1 MRQTTEKKQWILLF
15 YFIIISVL
23 ELLAYG
29 KKGIFSIAA
38 SRLWLFTGLL
48 FLLIFTY
55 MAAKKLIEDIKNKAF
70 FPLAGFLIL
79 IGFFCYF
86 IGNLKYSD
94 INPDATQQ
102 VAAGLASFSYADLNY
117 TGTAFL
123 GYANRQYIIAALPAM
138 LFGRSVLTL
147 HLGFA
152 YPFLIGLTMLF
163 LELREWMKREGLNE
177 ALALLPVYALFSF
190 RFITEYFLNF
200 EQAITPVAL
209 TMMGIALFLRLCRKP
224 DVLSFFLLSFVG
236 CLFCDS
242 YTPVIASLGLL
253 LCFLTLYILKLFF
266 AKYFVRQESL
276 MAAEPV
282 SSARNITERIPL
294 AAAILGLILNIT
306 CFFAATLLVSR
317 ADRLDS
323 VRQDVSLVPFALKT
337 WLEFFTDANAGF
349 LGMFLL
355 PVILYLLLSLL
366 GRLKFHDFTIS
377 CWVFGVVLFA
387 NYMTGYDTSY
397 EKSWI
402 LQRNM
407 IILPVL
413 ITGMFFAL
421 IRMLR
426 KYRCRQKLRIRSANL
441 KLSKTVLA
449 LFLCFFAFAGLF
461 HCGQE
466 HHSFRYFQHVQPI
479 KFMIAYTEDTLK
491 EYGIKDTDRFSIVLY
506 TDNLWQS
513 NLRDY
518 ATFFY
523 PNASIY
529 SLTSKDTLP
538 ELEPDIPAFIFSET
552 EQEITSLGFPAEN
565 RTYKNPRYKTAV
577 TWYRTIWSNDS
588 TSTLALP
595 PHIDKG

>member
-1 MRQTTEKKQWILLF
+1 MKQTTDNRQWMPFFAIHSYIKPYETVILLF
-15 YFIIISVL
+15 YFVVISSL

-29 KKGIFSIAA
+29 KKGIFSVAA
-38 SRLWLFTGLL
+38 SHLWFFTGL
-48 FLLIFTY
+48 FCLLIFAYAT
-55 MAAKKLIEDIKNKAF
+55 AKKLIKDIKNKAF

-86 IGNLKYSD
+86 IGNIKYSD

-102 VAAGLASFSYADLNY
+102 AAAGLASFSYADLNY

-123 GYANRQYIIAALPAM
+123 GYANRQYVIAALPAV
-138 LFGRSVLTL
+138 LFGRSILTL

-163 LELREWMKREGLNE
+163 LEFREWLKQKDLNE

-224 DVLSFFLLSFVG
+224 DALSFFCLSFVG
-236 CLFCDS
+236 SLFCNS

-253 LCFLTLYILKLFF
+253 LCFLTLYVLGLFF
-266 AKYFVRQESL
+266 AKYFIKQKSFTE
-276 MAAEPV
+276 AEPV
-282 SSARNITERIPL
+282 DCISL
-294 AAAILGLILNIT
+294 AAAAISLILNIA
-306 CFFAATLLVSR
+306 CFFLATLLVSR

-323 VRQDVSLVPFALKT
+323 VRQNVSFVPFILKT
-337 WLEFFTDANAGF
+337 WLEFFTDTNARF
-349 LGMFLL
+349 LGIFLL
-355 PVILYLLLSLL
+355 PIILYLLLSLL
-366 GRLKFHDFTIS
+366 GRLKFHDFTIA

-387 NYMTGYDTSY
+387 NYMTGYDTTY

-413 ITGMFFAL
+413 ITGMFFTL
-421 IRMLR
+421 IRILK
-426 KYRCRQKLRIRSANL
+426 KYRRSIN
-441 KLSKTVLA
+441 KTVLI

-466 HHSFRYFQHVQPI
+466 HHSFRYFQHVQPM
-479 KFMIAYTEDTLK
+479 KFMIDYAEDTLK
-491 EYGIKDTDRFSIVLY
+491 EHGIKDTDRFSLVLY
-506 TDNLWQS
+506 TDSPWQS

-518 ATFFY
+518 ATFFF
-523 PNASIY
+523 PNASVY
-529 SLTSKDTLP
+529 SLTSKDPLP
-538 ELEPDIPAFIFSET
+538 ELNPDIPAFIFSET
-552 EQEITSLGFPAEN
+552 EQEITNLECVAEMK
-565 RTYKNPRYKTAV
+565 TYKNPRYKTAV
-577 TWYRTIWSNDS
+577 TWYKTVW
-588 TSTLALP
+588 
-595 PHIDKG
+595 DK